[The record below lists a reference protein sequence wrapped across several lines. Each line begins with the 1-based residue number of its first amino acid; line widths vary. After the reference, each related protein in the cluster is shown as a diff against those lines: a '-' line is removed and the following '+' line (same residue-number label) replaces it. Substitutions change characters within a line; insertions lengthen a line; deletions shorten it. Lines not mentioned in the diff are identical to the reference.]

1 MGNGW
6 PFSKSTIRYPHSF
19 QAHVPESEE
28 GVAISKRFL
37 GPNDTDDICGCENQ
51 IRSKMEET
59 YVHSCH
65 SMATGENKARI
76 TEDLALA
83 LDQLLLVLASHL
95 IGIHHRPLLLTNKTL
110 FDDGRTPGDAGDAA
124 MASMLAIPTAIS
136 LSLSLTIKKIHL
148 T

>member
-1 MGNGW
+1 
-6 PFSKSTIRYPHSF
+6 
-19 QAHVPESEE
+19 
-28 GVAISKRFL
+28 
-37 GPNDTDDICGCENQ
+37 
-51 IRSKMEET
+51 MEET